1 MSVSM
6 SLGSRACHLQ
16 GHLCCAAAGV
26 LQLYTGK
33 VTSTRSE
40 CYKSRYLCRHSKSLE
55 ISHKRAKRRLVR
67 RASALLIS
75 LKLYPISPG
84 VGQCQ
89 S

>member
-1 MSVSM
+1 M
-6 SLGSRACHLQ
+6 GPQQ
-16 GHLCCAAAGV
+16 GHLCCAATGV

-40 CYKSRYLCRHSKSLE
+40 SYKSGHSKSLQV
-55 ISHKRAKRRLVR
+55 SSKLAKRRLMR
-67 RASALLIS
+67 RARALLVS

-84 VGQCQ
+84 VGQGQ